1 MKYKPLLALAL
12 CLTLS
17 GCGQPPV
24 EVPAEPVTQ
33 APAITVAPIEGE
45 VRSPDGKW
53 EVVQSGI
60 NEGITA
66 GGLYPSERVQIVS
79 TETEEILWEEDGAY
93 QLRAAWARGSEFA
106 VIARTA
112 RTRVE
117 VSVVA
122 TASGESR
129 ALRLPGDQP
138 IPEYTFLSENW
149 LEWWD
154 EDTFV
159 LRLEGGDGVG
169 ELTYRCSP
177 VENPPKEPLE
187 LLMTQIVRETLP
199 GEYDLTHDGRPER
212 VELVTALG
220 DNGRTDGELY
230 PVEFELHILN
240 ADGETIW
247 EERDIALQHIGW
259 RSLFACRVDGKDYI
273 LKYGPTMYQG
283 LATYS
288 YELLS
293 LTQEGEEVPVKEN
306 SVSFDVNFGSP
317 IFTGNYDPAAIGAF
331 MDDVHTYLDGE
342 CTLLIST
349 QGGKLLT
356 NIPGR
361 DYRGDDILDALYA
374 VDGTWEERFIRFRE
388 DDPRG

>member
-1 MKYKPLLALAL
+1 MKYKYLFSAVI
-12 CLTLS
+12 CLVLTA
-17 GCGQPPV
+17 CAARPP
-24 EVPAEPVTQ
+24 ASSTEPPTEP
-33 APAITVAPIEGE
+33 PAITVAPVEGE
-45 VRSPDGKW
+45 AISPDGKW
-53 EVVQSGI
+53 EVVQEGI
-60 NEGITA
+60 NDGVTS
-66 GGLYPSERVQIVS
+66 GGLYPCESVKLVNRDS
-79 TETEEILWEEDGAY
+79 GEILWQEDGAY
-93 QLRAAWARGSEFA
+93 LIHAAWQKDSKFA
-106 VIARTA
+106 VVARTT

-129 ALRLPGDQP
+129 ALRLPGDQS

-199 GEYDLTHDGRPER
+199 GEYDFTHDGRPER

-247 EERDIALQHIGW
+247 EERDIALQHVGW

-306 SVSFDVNFGSP
+306 SVSFDINFGSP

-331 MDDVHTYLDGE
+331 MDDVHTYLDGD
-342 CTLLIST
+342 CILLIST
-349 QGGKLLT
+349 EDGILAK

-361 DYRGDDILDALYA
+361 DYRGDDLWGLYERE
-374 VDGTWEERFIRFRE
+374 GTWEERFRRFRE